1 MSSRIARRR
10 EAEFFEKMSEMDIE
24 INELLDAADEI
35 QRRRSMAAHPTAY
48 RRKKK
53 MPSLDLSSLARD
65 LTKEANKKTYI
76 KIKPIK
82 DFYFDYYYTGNDTD
96 QGNGTSWDN
105 S

>member
-1 MSSRIARRR
+1 
-10 EAEFFEKMSEMDIE
+10 
-24 INELLDAADEI
+24 
-35 QRRRSMAAHPTAY
+35 
-48 RRKKK
+48 
-53 MPSLDLSSLARD
+53 MPGLDLSSLARD

-82 DFYFDYYYTGNDTD
+82 DFYFDYYHTGNDTD